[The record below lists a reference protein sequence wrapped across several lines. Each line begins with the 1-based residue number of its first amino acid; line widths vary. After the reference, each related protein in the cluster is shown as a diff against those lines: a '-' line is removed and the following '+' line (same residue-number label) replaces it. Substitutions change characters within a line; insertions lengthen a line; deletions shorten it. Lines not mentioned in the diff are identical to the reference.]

1 MPTIRIGETVQVW
14 DSDDSAWRPGWIYAV
29 DDADVATVLYP
40 RGDGLASRAN
50 VRKAEVDEI
59 PTEYKWRPIQ

>member
-1 MPTIRIGETVQVW
+1 MPSIRIGDTVQMW
-14 DSDDSAWRPGWIYAV
+14 DPDDSAWRPGWIYAV

-40 RGDGLASRAN
+40 RGDGLASRAA

-59 PTEYKWRPIQ
+59 PNEHKWRSVQ